1 MEKITKKKFVDYLI
15 NKENCLI
22 GLKFSNDEINIYN
35 ILLDFDEKFSQENFK
50 PRNIN
55 DYEFKKC
62 EKVGST
68 FLKFSNGS
76 RLDFNQITLS
86 REFYEYKG
94 INHYILQVEFYENG
108 TYNYLIYM
116 IK

>member
-1 MEKITKKKFVDYLI
+1 MEKITKKQFVDYLVK
-15 NKENCLI
+15 KENCLI
-22 GLKFSNDEINIYN
+22 GSKFSDEEIDIHNI
-35 ILLDFDEKFSQENFK
+35 ILNFDEKFSQERLK
-50 PRNIN
+50 PRNID

-62 EKVGST
+62 KKVGST

-76 RLDFNQITLS
+76 RLDFNETTLS

-94 INHYILQVEFYENG
+94 INHYILQVEYYEDG
-108 TYNYLIYM
+108 TYNYLVYM